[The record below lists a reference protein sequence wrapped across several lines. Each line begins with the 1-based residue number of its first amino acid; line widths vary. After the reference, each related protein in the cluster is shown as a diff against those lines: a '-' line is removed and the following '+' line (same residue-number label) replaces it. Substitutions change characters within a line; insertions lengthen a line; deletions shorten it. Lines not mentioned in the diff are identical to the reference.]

1 MMAFSHFPVAPT
13 KLTIPAEVGLS
24 KKMKYRKMK
33 SETMV
38 IFLEII
44 LFKGISLQ
52 LTAEVNEDVNKC
64 KLLKAKQLG
73 LRPSGRGWDGTS
85 QVPQSIEA
93 ENLTRMAP
101 NMTSFF
107 VK

>member
-13 KLTIPAEVGLS
+13 KLTISAEVDLS

-52 LTAEVNEDVNKC
+52 LTAEVNE
-64 KLLKAKQLG
+64 
-73 LRPSGRGWDGTS
+73 
-85 QVPQSIEA
+85 
-93 ENLTRMAP
+93 
-101 NMTSFF
+101 
-107 VK
+107 